1 MNPLQ
6 WKIPEGELAPTKPK
20 NSKYGI
26 GLLGCGEIANH
37 AHLPAYR
44 AAGLNV
50 VACYDIRQE
59 AAERTAEKFNI
70 PNVCR
75 TLDELLEREDVHI
88 VDIAFHI
95 EGRMETI
102 EKAAEAGKH
111 ILVQKPIANTLQDA
125 EHMIAIAEKNNVKI
139 QVNQQARWAGVY
151 LLLKKWMQK
160 CAIGLLNFIH
170 FDVRGW
176 QDDPQTWYVKMPNF
190 TLFDHGIHYFDLM
203 LYFVDKEPKRIAAM
217 QTTFPGQVSVAP
229 MLYGTLIFFEEG
241 LMACHTFHNKVET
254 PAPWEYR
261 VVLDGDEGAIFCDGS
276 KGILR
281 RKDGT
286 VIEQEPKS
294 RWFPDAFLGPM
305 ADLMD
310 AIEENREPVCS
321 GRSNLRTLRLVL
333 CAVESAEKNTVVSF

>member
-1 MNPLQ
+1 MDPLQ
-6 WKIPEGELAPTKPK
+6 WKIPEEELAPKLPK
-20 NSKYGI
+20 NSDYGI
-26 GLLGCGEIANH
+26 GILGCGEIVNL

-50 VACYDIRQE
+50 VACYDLREE
-59 AAERTAEKFNI
+59 AAKRTAEKFNI

-75 TLDELLEREDVHI
+75 TLDELLEREDVRI

-95 EGRMETI
+95 EGRKEAI
-102 EKAAEAGKH
+102 EKAAKAKKH

-125 EHMIAIAEKNNVKI
+125 EHMIAIAEKHNVKI
-139 QVNQQARWAGVY
+139 QANQQARWAGVY
-151 LLLKKWMQK
+151 LLLKKWVQNG
-160 CAIGLLNFIH
+160 AIGSLNFIH

-190 TLFDHGIHYFDLM
+190 TLCDHGIHYFDLV
-203 LYFVDKEPKRIAAM
+203 LYFADKEPQKIAAM
-217 QTTFPGQVSVAP
+217 QTAFPGQVSVAP
-229 MLYGTLIFFEEG
+229 MLYGALIFFEEG
-241 LMACHTFHNKVET
+241 LMVCHTFHNKVEI
-254 PAPWEYR
+254 PNPWEFR

-286 VIEQEPKS
+286 FIEQEPKS

-310 AIEENREPVCS
+310 AIEEDREPACS

-333 CAVESAEKNTVVSF
+333 SALESAEKNTVVFL